1 MPRLNIVSEC
11 RACGEPSE
19 GRYCPACIE
28 ERNQYSG
35 VVRRTED
42 EGWSGSS
49 SEAIAL
55 GGK

>member
-42 EGWSGSS
+42 EVWSGSS
-49 SEAIAL
+49 SEATAL
-55 GGK
+55 GGR

>member
-1 MPRLNIVSEC
+1 MPRLNIVTEC
-11 RACGEPSE
+11 CACGEPSE

-42 EGWSGSS
+42 EEWSGSS
-49 SEAIAL
+49 SAATAIDAR
-55 GGK
+55 